1 MTLPSPL
8 HGDCCRTLQFA
19 SGLRLAQWSDP
30 RELRK
35 GTTTYFLGIGSQGL
49 HQMLNTAK
57 AINGLGTFILEL
69 PVKKAICLTSRGS
82 LKVLW
87 RVGIKLGILRIN
99 SLHNRYVSSRSN
111 NAQIHKLNILLFV
124 FHKNYEIPQ
133 NSWYWSFIP
142 YHSDQSSHVHNS
154 SFWEFHPR

>member
-1 MTLPSPL
+1 
-8 HGDCCRTLQFA
+8 
-19 SGLRLAQWSDP
+19 
-30 RELRK
+30 
-35 GTTTYFLGIGSQGL
+35 
-49 HQMLNTAK
+49 MLNTAK

-133 NSWYWSFIP
+133 NSWYWSFILDE
-142 YHSDQSSHVHNS
+142 SWCSSLVKCANYDRYSLEHCEAVTY
-154 SFWEFHPR
+154 FRIA